1 MAAAH
6 PSNSRLR
13 SLDEICRLCP
23 VIAVLTVRDVTT
35 ARDLAE
41 SLVAGGVRVLEITLR
56 SPEALEAIRIMS
68 EVRDAIVGAGTIVSV
83 DQVREVVDA
92 GAVFGVSPGFSPAVL
107 SECRKAGLPLLPG
120 VSTATEVMSA
130 PRASESTSSSS
141 SPAEA
146 AGGRAM
152 LRSLFAP
159 FPDMRFCPT
168 GGLTEH
174 NTADYLGIP
183 NVICTGGSWV
193 APAPAVKGR
202 DWERNHETCPGCRAA
217 SLTGPGL
224 SDTGRHD
231 CAQTLKRTCSTSP
244 SATR

>member
-83 DQVREVVDA
+83 DQVRDVVDA

-107 SECRKAGLPLLPG
+107 SECRRADLPLLPG

-130 PRASESTSSSS
+130 REHRVDIVKFFPS
-141 SPAEA
+141 EA

-152 LRSLFAP
+152 LRSFFAP

-174 NTADYLGIP
+174 NTAAYLTIP

-193 APAPAVKGR
+193 APAAAVQGR
-202 DWERNHETCPGCRAA
+202 DWEEITRLARVAA
-217 SLTGPGL
+217 RL
-224 SDTGRHD
+224 R
-231 CAQTLKRTCSTSP
+231 
-244 SATR
+244 